1 MDALPVEPVELR
13 AIDAARNI
21 QRRWCVIASRDL
33 FGHVMVETG
42 WGRIGARGRS
52 LVRSFGDEAEA
63 CSYIRAL
70 LARRASARVR
80 IGVAYRPNGV
90 RGPADRG

>member
-1 MDALPVEPVELR
+1 MDALPFDPVELR

-21 QRRWCVIASRDL
+21 QRRWCVIAYRHL

-63 CSYIRAL
+63 RRYIRTL
-70 LARRASARVR
+70 LTRRASARVR
-80 IGVAYRPNGV
+80 LGVAYEADGV
-90 RGPADRG
+90 RGPTDRF

>member
-1 MDALPVEPVELR
+1 MDALPFEPVELR

-21 QRRWCVIASRDL
+21 QRRWCVIAHRDL

-52 LVRSFGDEAEA
+52 LVRSFADETEA
-63 CSYIRAL
+63 RRYIRAL
-70 LARRASARVR
+70 LARRASTRVR
-80 IGVAYRPNGV
+80 LGVDYRADGV
-90 RGPADRG
+90 RRPFDRG